1 MLDKITKA
9 LTAIGSMNFRNV
21 VIIFLLCTIGLGTF
35 YTYRK
40 IDTLEFKIDNKTLIT
55 PRDKYFEEFGLESL
69 QDDLAIRDIL
79 VETRLVSR
87 ASSTMLWGY
96 HNGVS
101 VGPFPFKKVSIL
113 DESVNPGS
121 ARLARVFQD
130 MPLNLYIDLTVA
142 L

>member
-79 VETRLVSR
+79 VETRLVSG